1 MAQTLVTVADA
12 PWLTEAEASLPQ
24 GSLRRIALFSLL
36 TILVGFGGLT
46 AWAALARIESAVPA
60 TGTVISGGKR
70 KTISLAD
77 GGILRT
83 LMVQEGDKVAAGQA
97 LLRLDD
103 VQPRAALS
111 QAHVLYWSAVAR
123 AARLTA
129 EAADQRDLPVS
140 AALRAAADA
149 DPAVAAAVAAE
160 AYQFQSR
167 WGALDANTR
176 VEERRIAQQ
185 EAQITALRAQIAS
198 AASRMALVREELR
211 GVDFLMARGLSTK
224 PRQLELR
231 RAEVEMRGAI
241 GQFAGQYNE
250 ALQVIAQV
258 RSGIINTM
266 EARRADISRERSE
279 TQAAQADAEQRL
291 TAARDLLQKR
301 EILAPEPGT
310 VTDFRYFTPGSSIMA
325 GQPVMDLV
333 PDTQHLLVEGTVAP
347 FEVEHL
353 AVGQRVNV
361 RLTAYK
367 AHRVPVITGRL
378 TYVGADR
385 QMDANNQPVFMVR
398 AEIDAGALRD
408 KPGVV
413 LLPGMPA
420 DILIVNGARSVL
432 DFLVSPITDSIGH
445 AMKEE

>member
-1 MAQTLVTVADA
+1 MAQDLVTVADA

-24 GSLRRIALFSLL
+24 GSLRRIAVFSLL
-36 TILVGFGGLT
+36 TILVGFGGMT
-46 AWAALARIESAVPA
+46 AWAALARVESAVPA
-60 TGTVISGGKR
+60 VGMIVSGGKR
-70 KTISLAD
+70 KTISLVES
-77 GGILRT
+77 GILKT
-83 LMVQEGDKVAAGQA
+83 LMVQEGDKVAAGQV
-97 LLRLDD
+97 LMQLDD
-103 VQPRAALS
+103 VQPRAAMA
-111 QAHVLYWSAVAR
+111 QASVQYWSAVAR
-123 AARLTA
+123 AARLRA
-129 EAADQRDLPVS
+129 EAADERTLPVS
-140 AALRAAADA
+140 AALRNAAQA

-176 VEERRIAQQ
+176 VEERKIAQQ
-185 EAQITALRAQIAS
+185 EAAIAALRAQIAS
-198 AASRMALVREELR
+198 ASIRMGLVKEELR

-224 PRQLELR
+224 PRQLELQR
-231 RAEVEMRGAI
+231 NEAELRGAI

-250 ALQVIAQV
+250 AKQVIAQV
-258 RSGIINTM
+258 QSGIINTM

-291 TAARDLLQKR
+291 TAARDLMQKR
-301 EILAPEPGT
+301 EILAPEAGT
-310 VTDFRYFTPGSSIMA
+310 VTALKFFTPGSSIVA

-333 PDTQHLLVEGTVAP
+333 PDSQHMLVEGTVAP
-347 FEVEHL
+347 YEVEHL
-353 AVGQRVNV
+353 AIGQQVNV

-367 AHRVPVITGRL
+367 VRRVPVITGHL

-385 QMDANNQPVFMVR
+385 QMDANNSPVFMVR
-398 AEIDAGALRD
+398 AEIDAGALDD

-432 DFLVSPITDSIGH
+432 DFIVSPITDGISH
-445 AMKEE
+445 ALKEE

>member
-1 MAQTLVTVADA
+1 MAQDLATIADA

-24 GSLRRIALFSLL
+24 GSLRRIAVFSLF
-36 TILVGFGGLT
+36 TILLGFGGLT
-46 AWAALARIESAVPA
+46 TWAALARVESAVPA
-60 TGTVISGGKR
+60 VGLIVSGGKR
-70 KTISLAD
+70 KTISLVES
-77 GGILRT
+77 GILKT
-83 LMVQEGDKVAAGQA
+83 LMVQEGDKVAAGQV
-97 LLRLDD
+97 LLQLDD
-103 VQPRAALS
+103 VQPRAAMA
-111 QAHVLYWSAVAR
+111 QASVQYWSAVAR
-123 AARLTA
+123 AARLSA
-129 EAADQRDLPVS
+129 EATDERTLPVS
-140 AALRAAADA
+140 DALRNAAKAN
-149 DPAVAAAVAAE
+149 PAIAAAVAAE

-176 VEERRIAQQ
+176 VEERKIAQQ
-185 EAQITALRAQIAS
+185 EAAITALQAQIAS
-198 AASRMALVREELR
+198 ASIRMGLVKEELR

-224 PRQLELR
+224 PRQLELQ
-231 RAEVEMRGAI
+231 RAEAEMRGAI

-250 ALQVIAQV
+250 ARQVIAQV
-258 RSGIINTM
+258 QSGIVNTM

-301 EILAPEPGT
+301 EILAPEAGT
-310 VTDFRYFTPGSSIMA
+310 VTDFKYFTPGSSIVA

-333 PDTQHLLVEGTVAP
+333 PDSQRMLVEGTVAP
-347 FEVEHL
+347 YEVEHL

-367 AHRVPVITGRL
+367 ARRVPIITGHL

-385 QMDANNQPVFMVR
+385 QLDANNSPVFMVR
-398 AEIDAGALRD
+398 AEIDAGVLHD

-432 DFLVSPITDSIGH
+432 DFLVSPITDGISR